1 MKKKKVFFLINI
13 FKKNKNTI
21 ILNVKVGKR
30 HLHNIG
36 YL

>member
-1 MKKKKVFFLINI
+1 MKKKKFFFINI

-21 ILNVKVGKR
+21 IFNVKGGKR

>member
-1 MKKKKVFFLINI
+1 MKKKKVFFFNI

-21 ILNVKVGKR
+21 LLNVKVGKR